1 MRELEMEKGPLAAL
15 LEAEFVT
22 MPPQLQAA
30 ARFVLDHPTDVAL
43 MSMREQGRRVGVSHT
58 TMARLAI
65 WLGLDSFDELRAIYA
80 RALRAPDHPWHN
92 SGDPSRLAAGK
103 GSSGFGRV
111 GNTLIAQ
118 VASLGDVV
126 SAEELAA
133 VAGLLADS
141 RNLFCFGLRSAHTVA
156 RHFACLMSQLGKH
169 VAVLD
174 LATGTDA
181 VHHAGS
187 GDAML
192 AVGFAPYGHATSEFV
207 RQLSR
212 RGVAVAAIT
221 DSKISPLARFARETI
236 VVPTHSHSFFPSMAP
251 ALSVAEILAAL
262 TADQTGANVA
272 EVRRQ
277 AEQQF
282 AVSDIY
288 LRPSPIDRQREA
300 VAA

>member
-1 MRELEMEKGPLAAL
+1 MEKGALAVL
-15 LEAEFVT
+15 LEAEFET
-22 MPPQLQAA
+22 MPLQLQAA

-58 TMARLAI
+58 TMVRLAS
-65 WLGLDSFDELRAIYA
+65 WLGLDSYDELRAIYA
-80 RALRAPDHPWHN
+80 RALRAPDGRRPD
-92 SGDPSRLAAGK
+92 SGDPRCLSAGN
-103 GSSGFGRV
+103 GHLGFGRV

-126 SAEELAA
+126 SAEDLSA

-141 RNLFCFGLRSAHTVA
+141 RRLFCFGLGSAHTVA
-156 RHFACLMSQLGKH
+156 RHFASLISQLGKH

-174 LATGTDA
+174 LATGTNA
-181 VHHAGS
+181 VHRAGS

-192 AVGFAPYGHATSEFV
+192 AVGFAPHGHAASEFV

-212 RGVAVAAIT
+212 QGVAVAAIT

-262 TADQTGANVA
+262 TADKTGANVA
-272 EVRRQ
+272 DLRKQ

-282 AVSDIY
+282 PA
-288 LRPSPIDRQREA
+288 LNHPLQMEF
-300 VAA
+300 AAGEEHGRV

>member
-1 MRELEMEKGPLAAL
+1 MEKGPLAAL
-15 LEAEFVT
+15 LEAEFET
-22 MPPQLQAA
+22 MPLQLQAA

-58 TMARLAI
+58 TMARLAT
-65 WLGLDSFDELRAIYA
+65 WLGLDSYEQLRAIYA
-80 RALRAPDHPWHN
+80 QALRTPDGPWHN
-92 SGDPSRLAAGK
+92 CDGPGRLAAAK
-103 GSSGFGRV
+103 GNSGFGRV

-126 SAEELAA
+126 SAEELSA
-133 VAGLLADS
+133 VASLLADC
-141 RNLFCFGLRSAHTVA
+141 RHLFCFGLRSAHTVA

-174 LATGTDA
+174 LVTGTDA

-192 AVGFAPYGHATSEFV
+192 AIGFAPQGHAAREFM

-262 TADQTGANVA
+262 TADKTGANVA

-277 AEQQF
+277 IEQQF
-282 AVSDIY
+282 AA
-288 LRPSPIDRQREA
+288 IDLPTGICLG
-300 VAA
+300 

>member
-1 MRELEMEKGPLAAL
+1 MEQGSLAAL
-15 LEAEFVT
+15 LEAELET
-22 MPPQLQAA
+22 MPLQLRAA

-43 MSMREQGRRVGVSHT
+43 MSMREQGRQVGVSHT
-58 TMARLAI
+58 TMVRLAT

-80 RALRAPDHPWHN
+80 RALRTPDHPRPG
-92 SGDPSRLAAGK
+92 SGDPRRLAAGK
-103 GSSGFGRV
+103 GNSGFGRV
-111 GNTLIAQ
+111 GNSLIAQ
-118 VASLGDVV
+118 VAGLGDVV
-126 SAEELAA
+126 SADELSA

-141 RNLFCFGLRSAHTVA
+141 RRLFCFGLRSAHTVA
-156 RHFACLMSQLGKH
+156 RHFAGLMSQLGKH
-169 VAVLD
+169 VAVLE

-192 AVGFAPYGHATSEFV
+192 AIGFAPHGHAASEFV

-212 RGVAVAAIT
+212 RGIAVAAIT

-236 VVPTHSHSFFPSMAP
+236 VVPTHSHSFFLSMAP

-262 TADQTGANVA
+262 TADRTGANVD

-282 AVSDIY
+282 AASDIY
-288 LRPSPIDRQREA
+288 LQPLPIDRQRGA
-300 VAA
+300 VTA

>member
-1 MRELEMEKGPLAAL
+1 MEKGPLAAL
-15 LEAEFVT
+15 LEAEFET
-22 MPPQLQAA
+22 MPLQLQAA

-58 TMARLAI
+58 TMARVAA
-65 WLGLDSFDELRAIYA
+65 WLGLDSYEQLRAIYA
-80 RALRAPDHPWHN
+80 QALRTPDGPWHN
-92 SGDPSRLAAGK
+92 SGDPRRLAAGK
-103 GSSGFGRV
+103 GNSGFGRV

-118 VASLGDVV
+118 VTSLGDVV
-126 SAEELAA
+126 SAEELSSVAA
-133 VAGLLADS
+133 LLADC
-141 RNLFCFGLRSAHTVA
+141 RHLFCFGLRSAHRVA

-174 LATGTDA
+174 LTTGTDA
-181 VHHAGS
+181 IHHAGS

-192 AVGFAPYGHATSEFV
+192 AVGFAPYGHAAREFM

-212 RGVAVAAIT
+212 QGVAVAAIT

-262 TADQTGANVA
+262 TADKTGANVA

-277 AEQQF
+277 VEQQF
-282 AVSDIY
+282 AA
-288 LRPSPIDRQREA
+288 IDLPTGICLG
-300 VAA
+300 

>member
-1 MRELEMEKGPLAAL
+1 MEKGPLAEL
-15 LEAEFVT
+15 LEAEFEM

-58 TMARLAI
+58 TMVRLAT

-80 RALRAPDHPWHN
+80 RALRTPDGPGDA
-92 SGDPSRLAAGK
+92 SGDPRRLAAGK
-103 GSSGFGRV
+103 GSSSGFGRI

-118 VASLGDVV
+118 VASLGYVV
-126 SAEELAA
+126 SSEELSA
-133 VAGLLADS
+133 VADLLADS
-141 RNLFCFGLRSAHTVA
+141 RHLFCFGLRSAHTVA
-156 RHFACLMSQLGKH
+156 RHFAGLMSQLGKH

-192 AVGFAPYGHATSEFV
+192 AVGFAPHGHATREFM

-212 RGVAVAAIT
+212 QGVAVAAIT

-236 VVPTHSHSFFPSMAP
+236 VVSTHSHSFFPSIAP
-251 ALSVAEILAAL
+251 ALSVAEILAAM
-262 TADQTGANVA
+262 TADKTGANVA
-272 EVRRQ
+272 EVRKQ

-282 AVSDIY
+282 AAIN
-288 LRPSPIDRQREA
+288 RPTGICLG
-300 VAA
+300 